1 MPTVPLTAHS
11 RWLESESDRLF
22 RFALKARRPQGGFG
36 MLDDDGRINAEEP
49 IDLLITCRMTH
60 VFSIASLL
68 GRGGGGLL
76 ADHGLKSLRDDF
88 RDPVNGGWFR
98 EMSDGSPV
106 EGGDRKEAYAHAFVL
121 LATASAAAAGRE
133 GARDLLDEAIGVV
146 EAHFWSEE
154 EGRSRES
161 WDPAFTATEDYRGA
175 NSNMHSVEAY
185 LAVAGVTGDDVWLH
199 RALRISDWLINQ
211 TARSNHWRIVEHF
224 RGDGSEDR
232 EYNATDKAHQY
243 RPYGATI
250 GHAFEWARLLLH
262 LRAELGEQAP
272 DWLLEA
278 ARALYENGL
287 AEGWGADGDGF
298 VYTTDWS
305 GRPVVRA
312 RLHWVIAEAIG
323 ASAALAAA
331 TGEAGFGARYE
342 ELWDHAAVF
351 FLDLDRG
358 SWHHE
363 LDESNRPSASVWAGK
378 PDIYHALQAT
388 LIPRLP
394 LAPALAVALRDG
406 LLDQGWA

>member
-1 MPTVPLTAHS
+1 MSTVPMTPHS
-11 RWLESESDRLF
+11 RWLESETDRLF
-22 RFALKARRPQGGFG
+22 RFALNARREAGGFG
-36 MLDDDGRINAEEP
+36 MLDSDGRIDPEAP

-76 ADHGLKSLRDDF
+76 ADHGLRALRDDF
-88 RDPVNGGWFR
+88 RDTANGGWFR
-98 EMSDGSPV
+98 EAPAEARG

-121 LATASAAAAGRE
+121 LAAASATAAGRD
-133 GARDLLDEAIGVV
+133 GARELLDEAIGVV
-146 EAHFWSEE
+146 EAHFWSEA
-154 EGRSRES
+154 EGRSLES
-161 WDPAFTATEDYRGA
+161 WDAAFTTTEDYRGA

-185 LAVAGVTGDDVWLH
+185 LAVAGATGDVVWLQ

-211 TARSNHWRIVEHF
+211 NARANHWRIVEHF
-224 RGDGSEDR
+224 RGDGSQDR
-232 EYNATDKAHQY
+232 EYNASDKAHQY

-262 LRAELGEQAP
+262 LRAELAGQAP
-272 DWLLEA
+272 AWLLEA
-278 ARALYENGL
+278 SRALYANAV

-305 GRPVVRA
+305 GRPVVRV

-331 TGEAGFGARYE
+331 TGESSYRKRYE
-342 ELWDHAAVF
+342 EFWDHAAVYF
-351 FLDLDRG
+351 FDLARG

-363 LDESNRPSASVWAGK
+363 LDEANHPGASVWAGK
-378 PDIYHALQAT
+378 PDVYHSLQTT

-394 LAPALAVALRDG
+394 LAPALAFALREG
-406 LLDQGWA
+406 LLDHGVV